1 MTAIEEKTRFLLIL
15 NVLLQLLDGSV
26 SYGLM
31 SLGGAQAS
39 PCVNAALE
47 SQRIMSGLLYNKAL
61 ACTLLF
67 LIYVLRLMR
76 EVMAANALTITAG
89 VYTCHSAA
97 FMWKLWLR

>member
-1 MTAIEEKTRFLLIL
+1 MTAIEEKTRFLLTL
-15 NVLLQLLDGSV
+15 NALLQLLDGSV

-39 PCVNAALE
+39 PFVNAALE

-67 LIYVLRLMR
+67 LIYVLRYRR
-76 EVMAANALTITAG
+76 EVMAAN
-89 VYTCHSAA
+89 
-97 FMWKLWLR
+97 R

>member
-1 MTAIEEKTRFLLIL
+1 MTGIEEKTRFLLIL

-39 PCVNAALE
+39 PFVNAALE
-47 SQRIMSGLLYNKAL
+47 SRRIMSGLLYNKAL
-61 ACTLLF
+61 ACTLLL
-67 LIYVLRLMR
+67 LIYVLRHTR
-76 EVMAANALTITAG
+76 EVMAANALTITAC
-89 VYTCHSAA
+89 VYTCHTMA